1 MTLFTKKNLIIAGI
15 GIVIIIIAVYLYK
28 RFWKGPKKLLGFEK
42 EEIKAIEAEKESNI
56 VAGVQLTPEDE
67 RRKELN
73 IDKNNNYPFF
83 EIFIGD
89 EFKGRVVFELLDDI
103 APKTCMNFR
112 YLCSKG
118 FTNGGV
124 PAYQGSFFHRVI
136 KGFMIQG
143 GDFTNGDG
151 TGGMSI
157 YGDKFDDESFEGKHN
172 QPGILSMANSGPNT
186 NGSQFFILT
195 GPAPHLDGKHV
206 VFGVVLEGYE
216 IIEEIENMKTDASDR
231 PLVPV
236 KIVRSGLT
244 SL

>member
-1 MTLFTKKNLIIAGI
+1 LD
-15 GIVIIIIAVYLYK
+15 
-28 RFWKGPKKLLGFEK
+28 FEK

-56 VAGVQLTPEDE
+56 VAGVQLTPDDE

-206 VFGVVLEGYE
+206 VFGVILEGYE
-216 IIEEIENMKTDASDR
+216 IIEEIENMKTDANDR

-236 KIVRSGLT
+236 KIVKSGLT